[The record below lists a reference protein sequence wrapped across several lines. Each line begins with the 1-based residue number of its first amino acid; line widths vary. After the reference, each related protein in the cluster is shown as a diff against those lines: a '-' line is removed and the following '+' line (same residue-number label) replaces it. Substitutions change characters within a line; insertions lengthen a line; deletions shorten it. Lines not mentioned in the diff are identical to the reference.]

1 MFIDW
6 LSPPFGYSLFYLRVW
21 RRLKFRWQRFSAAEN
36 FMALQWLGA
45 GLCIRVPGIAVWL
58 PSPLYTH

>member
-6 LSPPFGYSLFYLRVW
+6 LNPPFGYSLFYLRVW

-45 GLCIRVPGIAVWL
+45 GLCIRVPGDRGLAAEPAL
-58 PSPLYTH
+58 TH